1 MALAA
6 LFHLGLLLL
15 LFVNWSN
22 VPPSGNAGQE
32 GARRGARSLVNGLDN
47 MLLSS
52 GGGGGGVG
60 MEGRSGEAGEEWGGG
75 GGGACE
81 LREI

>member
-32 GARRGARSLVNGLDN
+32 GARWGARSLVNGLDN

-52 GGGGGGVG
+52 GGGGGGGGGGVG
-60 MEGRSGEAGEEWGGG
+60 MEGRSGEAGEGGHVSY
-75 GGGACE
+75 E
-81 LREI
+81 KYDW